1 MEKKALRQQILQCLS
16 YLKDHPNEK
25 KRRQAAI
32 YQKLFAHP
40 KWQSASCIGM
50 IRSTDLELDTK
61 PIMQQAFLE
70 GKKVVVPKSLA
81 NHQMIFYQVTE
92 NTDYYVT
99 KFGVEEPHSSHE
111 VTAEQIDLLIVPGVV
126 FRHDGYRIGYGG
138 GYFDCYLANYHHDT
152 LSLVFEEQLNDDWQV
167 DDYDVAVSELIIG

>member
-1 MEKKALRQQILQCLS
+1 MEKKALRQQILQRLS

-50 IRSTDLELDTK
+50 IRSTEQELDTM
-61 PIMQQAFLE
+61 PIMKQAFLE

-92 NTDYYVT
+92 NTDYYLT
-99 KFGVEEPHSSHE
+99 KFGVEEPNSTVE
-111 VTAEQIDLLIVPGVV
+111 KAPDAIDLLLVPGVV

-138 GYFDCYLANYHHDT
+138 GYFDCYLANYPHDT
-152 LSLVFEEQLNDDWQV
+152 LSLVFKEQLNEDWQV

>member
-1 MEKKALRQQILQCLS
+1 MEKKALRQQVLQRLS
-16 YLKDHPNEK
+16 QLRECTTEK
-25 KRRQAAI
+25 KQRQAAI
-32 YQKLFAHP
+32 YQELFAHP
-40 KWQSASCIGM
+40 KWQAATCIGM
-50 IRSTDLELDTK
+50 IRSTDLELDTE

-92 NTDYYVT
+92 KTNYYVT

-126 FRHDGYRIGYGG
+126 FRKDGYRIGYGG
-138 GYFDCYLANYHHDT
+138 GYFDCYL
-152 LSLVFEEQLNDDWQV
+152 VFKEQLNENWQA
-167 DDYDVAVSELIIG
+167 DDYDVPVSELIIG

>member
-1 MEKKALRQQILQCLS
+1 
-16 YLKDHPNEK
+16 
-25 KRRQAAI
+25 
-32 YQKLFAHP
+32 
-40 KWQSASCIGM
+40 
-50 IRSTDLELDTK
+50 
-61 PIMQQAFLE
+61 
-70 GKKVVVPKSLA
+70 
-81 NHQMIFYQVTE
+81 MIFYQVTE